1 MAEPASQR
9 TKIRPAAVAG
19 SFYVGHAQ
27 RLRSSRA
34 SVEKGET
41 VINFSFPAGQKSAIR
56 DF

>member
-27 RLRSSRA
+27 RLRAAVADLLRRHLL
-34 SVEKGET
+34 ELH
-41 VINFSFPAGQKSAIR
+41 PR
-56 DF
+56 P